1 MKIGLGGN
9 MKKIDN
15 IKIGVDVDKRELER
29 TLELA
34 KKLKYELI
42 EINKQLK
49 TIYKLGI
56 TKRQFKKV
64 IKEWFKK

>member
-1 MKIGLGGN
+1 

-15 IKIGVDVDKRELER
+15 IKFGVDIDKRELER

-49 TIYKLGI
+49 IIYKLGI
-56 TKRQFKKV
+56 TKRQLKQV
-64 IKEWFKK
+64 IKEWFRK